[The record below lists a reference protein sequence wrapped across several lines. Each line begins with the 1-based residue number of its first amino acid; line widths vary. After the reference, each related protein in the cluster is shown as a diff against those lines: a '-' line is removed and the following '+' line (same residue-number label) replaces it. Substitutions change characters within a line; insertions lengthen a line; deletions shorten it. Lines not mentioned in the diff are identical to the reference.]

1 MKYPQTVM
9 KPPRQTKGIKTMSGD
24 MKFTPVP
31 MTVSGEERV
40 FELDD
45 PKLPDWVKDA
55 AMASSNYPYKDKM
68 DWDDYEEQLEL
79 LQIELVKM
87 QAWLQE
93 TGERVILVFEGRD
106 AAGKGGSIKAI
117 TRYQNPRYA
126 RTIALPKPNDR
137 EREQWYFQRYICHL
151 PTAGETVL
159 FDRSWYN
166 RGGVE
171 PVMGFC
177 TPEQNAQFLREAP
190 RFEDM
195 LVEEGV
201 HLFKFW
207 LNIGQE
213 MQLKRFHDR
222 RHNPLKLW
230 KLSPIDHAALSKW
243 DDYTHARNKT
253 LQATHTKAAPW
264 TILRYNDKRRGRLN
278 LIRHVLKHL
287 DYDGKSKKAI
297 GDIDDK
303 ILGTAPGFLLGSW
316 E

>member
-1 MKYPQTVM
+1 MK
-9 KPPRQTKGIKTMSGD
+9 SGD
-24 MKFTPVP
+24 MKFEPV
-31 MTVSGEERV
+31 TISVSGEERV
-40 FELDD
+40 FDLDD

-93 TGERVILVFEGRD
+93 TGERIILVFEGRD
-106 AAGKGGSIKAI
+106 AAGKGGSIKAV

-126 RTIALPKPNDR
+126 RIVALPKPNDR
-137 EREQWYFQRYICHL
+137 ERNQWYFQRYICHL
-151 PTAGETVL
+151 PTAGEMVL

-195 LVEEGV
+195 LVEEGI

-222 RHNPLKLW
+222 RHNPLKHW

-243 DDYTHARNKT
+243 DDYTRVRNKT

-278 LIRHVLKHL
+278 LIRHILEHI
-287 DYDGKSKKAI
+287 DYDDKSKKAI
-297 GDIDDK
+297 GDIDET
-303 ILGTAPGFLLGSW
+303 ILGTQPGFLLGSW